1 MTRASV
7 FSTEEL
13 KIPDST
19 EVIFDFWEIPP
30 IHQSVLSHF
39 SPKNQFPQWI
49 PVSQWQIE
57 RPDYPRLRISG

>member
-1 MTRASV
+1 MNPKSEVGMTCASI

-13 KIPDST
+13 KITDCT
-19 EVIFDFWEIPP
+19 EVNCDFGEILP

-49 PVSQWQIE
+49 PVSQW
-57 RPDYPRLRISG
+57 